1 MNQQQ
6 QPELVLTFNWD
17 GSVSK
22 EAIGFQGKGCT
33 AMTDFIEKALSAKD
47 EKKRFKPEYLRQN
60 KGNTNTIQS
69 HI

>member
-1 MNQQQ
+1 MN

-17 GSVSK
+17 GTVSK

-33 AMTDFIEKALSAKD
+33 AMTDFIEKALNAKD

-60 KGNTNTIQS
+60 KGNTNTIQTS
-69 HI
+69 L